1 MESTKDKIDKAL
13 GLSPGQTID
22 DLLGDMTSDLQKA
35 EDTFNTMSTEMQSCL
50 DDVDE
55 QLGIVQS
62 GNSSPL
68 VLQNLDSSM
77 KEVEELI
84 QMSKAMFK
92 HVYENVVS
100 SELCDSELIG
110 SVSKLLESIHINIA
124 EFISMYR
131 DKERFIEKV
140 KFSLIQ
146 QNLKK
151 ELMDKKQ
158 QQAIEL
164 LKMKAEDKVVDVDAN
179 ANGGAMSQEEM
190 IKILQN
196 MGDQQVDAL
205 IESKGDSEIE
215 QSSSETKE
223 KGNT

>member
-13 GLSPGQTID
+13 GLSPGQSID

-35 EDTFNTMSTEMQSCL
+35 EDTLGAITTEVQSCL
-50 DDVDE
+50 SDVDQ

-62 GNSSPL
+62 GNPTPL
-68 VLQNLDSSM
+68 AIQNLDSSM

-100 SELCDSELIG
+100 SELCDSELIS

-124 EFISMYR
+124 EFISLYR

-140 KFSLIQ
+140 KFSLFQ

-158 QQAIEL
+158 QQTLEL
-164 LKMKAEDKVVDVDAN
+164 MQRKAEEKVVDVDAN
-179 ANGGAMSQEEM
+179 PNGSMSQEEM
-190 IKILQN
+190 VKILQN
-196 MGDQQVDAL
+196 MGNTKLDDL
-205 IESKGDSEIE
+205 IERA
-215 QSSSETKE
+215 QSADTAPTENTE